1 MLEQLTKKELEVLKL
16 ISKGLTNKEIM
27 NKLCITYTT
36 LKSHIQNIYS
46 KFGIFRESAQGA
58 MRVRAVLIYL
68 KELNNETL

>member
-16 ISKGLTNKEIM
+16 ISESLTNKEIM
-27 NKLCITYTT
+27 NKLCITHYT

-68 KELNNETL
+68 KEKGSKNI